1 MSKNAVLAIH
11 GGAGTV
17 NRSKITPQK
26 EREYENALRDVL
38 HVGQQAL
45 SDGSS
50 ALDVVT
56 QAVRQLE
63 DCPLFNAG
71 KGAVYTSVADHELDA
86 SIMDGESLQAGAVAQ
101 LRHVRNPIEAA
112 RALMA
117 SGQYVLLTG
126 AGADAFARNAGLS
139 MVDQSYYATPERLQ
153 QLHEV
158 QKVGGMRLVL
168 DHDGEDLL
176 NTGEPIDTRTKF
188 GTVGAVARD
197 IRGNLAAANSTGGMT
212 NKTPGRVGDSAVIGA
227 GCYADNRSA
236 AVATTGTGETF
247 IRAVAAYDVCALMR
261 YAGLTL
267 EEATRRVIHESQIK
281 LGGQGGLI
289 AVDAEGNVAL
299 PFNTAG
305 MYRGYVRIGE
315 PLYVAIYR

>member
-1 MSKNAVLAIH
+1 MSKNAILAIH

-17 NRSKITPQK
+17 NRAKITPQK
-26 EREYENALRDVL
+26 ARAYEDALREVL
-38 HVGQQAL
+38 RVGQAAL
-45 SDGSS
+45 SDGAG

-71 KGAVYTSVADHELDA
+71 KGAVYTSAGDHELDA

-126 AGADAFARNAGLS
+126 AGADAFARDAGLA
-139 MVDQSYYATPERLQ
+139 MVEQSYYATPERLQ

-158 QKVGGMRLVL
+158 QKLGGMRLLL
-168 DHDGEDLL
+168 DHDAEALT
-176 NTGEPIDTRTKF
+176 NTGEPIDTRSKF

-197 IRGNLAAANSTGGMT
+197 LRGNLAAANSTGGMT

-227 GCYADNRSA
+227 GCYADNRTA

-247 IRAVAAYDVCALMR
+247 IRGVAAYDVCALMR

-267 EEATRRVIHESQIK
+267 EEAGRRVIHENQIK

-289 AVDAEGNVAL
+289 AVDAAGNVAL

-305 MYRGYVRIGE
+305 MYRGYARIGQ
-315 PLYVAIYR
+315 PLFVAIYR

>member
-1 MSKNAVLAIH
+1 MSKNAILAIH

-17 NRSKITPQK
+17 NRAKITPQK
-26 EREYENALRDVL
+26 ARAYEDALREVL
-38 HVGQQAL
+38 RVGQAAL
-45 SDGSS
+45 SDGAG

-71 KGAVYTSVADHELDA
+71 KGAVYTSAADHELDA

-126 AGADAFARNAGLS
+126 AGADAFARDAGLA
-139 MVDQSYYATPERLQ
+139 MVEQSYYATPERLQ

-158 QKVGGMRLVL
+158 QKLGGMRLLL
-168 DHDGEDLL
+168 DHDAEALT
-176 NTGEPIDTRTKF
+176 NTGEPIDTRSKF

-197 IRGNLAAANSTGGMT
+197 LRGNLAAANSTGGMT

-227 GCYADNRSA
+227 GCYADNRTA

-247 IRAVAAYDVCALMR
+247 IRGVAAYDVCALMR

-267 EEATRRVIHESQIK
+267 EEASRRVIHENQIK

-289 AVDAEGNVAL
+289 AVDAAGNVAL

-305 MYRGYVRIGE
+305 MYRGYARIGQ
-315 PLYVAIYR
+315 PLFVAIYR